1 MPNIYSAIAS
11 QIFTTEF
18 ASNTGIT
25 THSQISGWLSANV
38 GGLNALL
45 HTNFSGEDP
54 SIDNAAANILARQ
67 YMVNYYQR
75 AARNAL
81 RGVLNSSTNGDN
93 ILSVSDGDNR
103 ISFVNK
109 REVAL
114 TFNTLAKDVKEE
126 LDQMVYSYQL
136 YAASPVQVGDYDSS
150 ISGSYPYYDYNYYRG
165 CQ

>member
-109 REVAL
+109 KEVAREFTAL
-114 TFNTLAKDVKEE
+114 SKDIAEE
-126 LDQMVYSYQL
+126 IKTMTYNYQL
-136 YAASPVQVGDYDSS
+136 YASTPLQVGGYDFYT
-150 ISGSYPYYDYNYYRG
+150 SGSYPYYDYNYYRG
-165 CQ
+165 Y

>member
-1 MPNIYSAIAS
+1 MPNIYSTIAS
-11 QIFTTEF
+11 QIFSTEF
-18 ASNTGIT
+18 ASDTEAT

-38 GGLNALL
+38 GGLNTLI

-75 AARNAL
+75 SSRNAL
-81 RGVLNSSTNGDN
+81 RGVLNSSSNGDN

-109 REVAL
+109 KEVARE
-114 TFNTLAKDVKEE
+114 FNDIAKDLKSEI
-126 LDQMVYSYQL
+126 DTMVYSYQL
-136 YAASPVQVGDYDSS
+136 YAATPSQVGGWNNFE
-150 ISGSYPYYDYNYYRG
+150 SGTYPYFTYSRFD
-165 CQ
+165 